1 MDDYTSVSTSI
12 KLEIKDKRM
21 NRIKPI
27 HPLFN
32 KINLFLLFNN
42 QFYFMQIDVS
52 GNSCKICQLQ
62 TIHLDRLL
70 K

>member
-32 KINLFLLFNN
+32 KINLFTPIQQSILFHANRCIG
-42 QFYFMQIDVS
+42 QF
-52 GNSCKICQLQ
+52 L
-62 TIHLDRLL
+62 
-70 K
+70 